1 MSDLLLEIL
10 TEELPPNALES
21 MSKVLTQN
29 VLEILKKNF
38 LTEHSVEAR
47 SFATPRRL
55 GFIISG
61 VKKVADEQTEKIR
74 LLPREIGFDNK
85 EVPLPP
91 LEKKLIG
98 LIKKYNGKDLDID
111 SALYQ
116 QYLNNLYFEQLNGK
130 SYIFINFKKQGVKL
144 EQIINNHLASC
155 LKKLPIP
162 KVMKYQKKNKSL
174 GWQDIEFVRPAHSI
188 VLMINNEVIPIT
200 VLGISSGNKTIGHR
214 FLCQEKLEIPEATE
228 YEAIL
233 EKKGKVIVDFSKRK
247 EKILE
252 SINKLATKNNLN
264 LSFDINLLNE
274 ITALCEWPRSLL
286 CSFDDY
292 FLNIP
297 WECLTLTMKKNQKYI
312 PLTGDDKKL
321 TNKFIVITNNDPKN
335 PKNIIDGNERVLR
348 ARLNDAL
355 FFYQKDLMTPFS
367 KRKVDLERITYHNL
381 LGTVNDRVDRITKL
395 VTQWGHQNKINPDDC
410 LTAANNSKNDLST
423 LMVNEFPELQGIMG
437 KYYFNAEGCNN
448 EVAQSIEDQY
458 KPRFAGDD
466 LPVGKLGKILS
477 LADKSES
484 IAGLISINQTPT
496 GDKDPFAM
504 RRSALGIISI
514 LLSENI
520 SLNIDQLI
528 SDSTALF
535 CKNEQDR
542 KTTANTMSRFLFDR
556 LFFQLKEKGNK
567 PELIR
572 ACKNYSFR
580 DLYNIPKLLS
590 SLEKLLNEPTSMEIC
605 AINKRIKNILEKID
619 VYLLASNNVNE
630 SLLEDPSEKNLYKLF
645 INLNLKIKQAVKQ
658 KSFSA
663 YFDYCLQYRL
673 PIENFFD
680 KVLVNSEDKKIRQNR
695 ITLLNCVYRDMNLVA
710 DLSSIASTRN
720 D

>member
-1 MSDLLLEIL
+1 
-10 TEELPPNALES
+10 
-21 MSKVLTQN
+21 
-29 VLEILKKNF
+29 
-38 LTEHSVEAR
+38 
-47 SFATPRRL
+47 
-55 GFIISG
+55 
-61 VKKVADEQTEKIR
+61 
-74 LLPREIGFDNK
+74 
-85 EVPLPP
+85 
-91 LEKKLIG
+91 
-98 LIKKYNGKDLDID
+98 
-111 SALYQ
+111 
-116 QYLNNLYFEQLNGK
+116 
-130 SYIFINFKKQGVKL
+130 
-144 EQIINNHLASC
+144 
-155 LKKLPIP
+155 
-162 KVMKYQKKNKSL
+162 
-174 GWQDIEFVRPAHSI
+174 
-188 VLMINNEVIPIT
+188 
-200 VLGISSGNKTIGHR
+200 
-214 FLCQEKLEIPEATE
+214 
-228 YEAIL
+228 
-233 EKKGKVIVDFSKRK
+233 
-247 EKILE
+247 
-252 SINKLATKNNLN
+252 
-264 LSFDINLLNE
+264 
-274 ITALCEWPRSLL
+274 
-286 CSFDDY
+286 
-292 FLNIP
+292 
-297 WECLTLTMKKNQKYI
+297 MKKNQKYI

-367 KRKVDLERITYHNL
+367 KRKVGLERITYHNL

-395 VTQWGHQNKINPDDC
+395 VTHWGHQNKINPDDC
-410 LTAANNSKNDLST
+410 LTAAHNSKNDLST

-528 SDSTALF
+528 SESTALF

-542 KTTANTMSRFLFDR
+542 KNTANTMSRFLFDR

-580 DLYNIPKLLS
+580 DLYNIPKLLF
-590 SLEKLLNEPTSMEIC
+590 SLEKLLKEPTSMEIC

-619 VYLLASNNVNE
+619 VYLLANNNVNE
-630 SLLEDPSEKNLYKLF
+630 SLLAEPAEKNLYKLF
-645 INLNLKIKQAVKQ
+645 VNLNKKIKQAVKQ

-695 ITLLNCVYRDMNLVA
+695 ITLLNCVYRDMNLIA